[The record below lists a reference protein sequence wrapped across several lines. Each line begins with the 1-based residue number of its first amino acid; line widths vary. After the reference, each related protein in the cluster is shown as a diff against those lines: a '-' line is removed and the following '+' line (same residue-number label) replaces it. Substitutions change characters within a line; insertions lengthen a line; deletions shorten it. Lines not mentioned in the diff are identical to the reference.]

1 MRAIVLVGGQGTRL
15 RPLTWRS
22 PKALVPVLN
31 RPLLEHL
38 LLHLKRHD
46 ITRVTLAM
54 TQRNAEIR
62 DAFGDGTTLGIE
74 LDYAYEDTPLG
85 SGGAI
90 ASVAQGWDEPFLVA
104 NGDIITDLD
113 LTAMF
118 AFHRQHGAELTMH
131 LHEVDDPSQFGV
143 AVTAEDGRITEF
155 VEKPP
160 IETAP
165 SKLINAGN
173 WLFEPSL
180 VDELNPTEFNRVE
193 DGLFPTMCEN
203 DRPIY
208 GFSQPSYWRD
218 IGNSEALLQV
228 NLELVGGAIP
238 GRVPDGTNGVLVGD
252 GATLDAAAHVNA
264 PAVIGEACTIR
275 NGATLERSV
284 CWDGVVIE
292 EGATVQ
298 DSVLASGVT
307 VGAGAVVQHS
317 VVAHGATI
325 AAGARLNN
333 QDIEPDSA
341 IEAAS

>member
-38 LLHLKRHD
+38 LLHLKRHA
-46 ITRVTLAM
+46 ITRITLAM

-62 DAFGDGTTLGIE
+62 DAFGDGSALGIE

-118 AFHRQHGAELTMH
+118 AFHREHNAELTMH
-131 LHEVDDPSQFGV
+131 LHEVDDPSEFGV

-160 IETAP
+160 RESAP

-173 WLFEPSL
+173 WLFEPSTISGL
-180 VDELNPTEFNRVE
+180 SPTEFNRVE
-193 DGLFPTMCEN
+193 DGLFPQMCEAN
-203 DRPIY
+203 RPIY

-218 IGNSEALLQV
+218 IGNSESLRLV
-228 NLELVGGAIP
+228 NLELVDGAIA
-238 GRVPDGTNGVLVGD
+238 GRVPADADGLLVGA
-252 GATLDAAAHVNA
+252 GATVASGANLQR
-264 PAVIGEACTIR
+264 PAVIGDDCTIGD
-275 NGATLERSV
+275 GANVTSSV
-284 CWDGVVIE
+284 CWDHVVLE
-292 EGATVQ
+292 DGATVH
-298 DSVLASGVT
+298 DSVLASDVT
-307 VGAGAVVQHS
+307 VGAGAIVEHS
-317 VVAHGATI
+317 VVAHGARI
-325 AAGARLNN
+325 APGARVTD
-333 QDIEPDSA
+333 QQVEPDSV
-341 IEAAS
+341 IEAAP

>member
-38 LLHLKRHD
+38 LLHLKRHA
-46 ITRVTLAM
+46 ITRITLAM

-62 DAFGDGTTLGIE
+62 DAFGDGSALGIE

-118 AFHRQHGAELTMH
+118 AFHREHNAELTMH
-131 LHEVDDPSQFGV
+131 LHEVDDPSEFGV

-160 IETAP
+160 RESAP

-173 WLFEPSL
+173 WLFEPSTISGL
-180 VDELNPTEFNRVE
+180 SPTEFNRVE
-193 DGLFPTMCEN
+193 DGLFPQMCEAN
-203 DRPIY
+203 RPIY

-218 IGNSEALLQV
+218 IGNSESLRLV
-228 NLELVGGAIP
+228 NLELVDGAIP
-238 GRVPDGTNGVLVGD
+238 GRVPADADGLLVGAGATIASGANLQRPAVIGDDCTVGD
-252 GATLDAAAHVNA
+252 GANVTS
-264 PAVIGEACTIR
+264 
-275 NGATLERSV
+275 SV
-284 CWDGVVIE
+284 CWDHVVLE
-292 EGATVQ
+292 DGATVH

-307 VGAGAVVQHS
+307 VGAGAIVEHS
-317 VVAHGATI
+317 VVAHGARI
-325 AAGARLNN
+325 APGVRVTD
-333 QDIEPDSA
+333 QQVEPDSV
-341 IEAAS
+341 IEAAP